1 MGNTKKRCV
10 SIVIPAYREALGI
23 SSVIGAIEQ
32 RLLGEEVA
40 YEIIVVDDGSPDE
53 TFLRV
58 QEIAARNARVRGIR
72 LSRNFG
78 KEAALLA
85 GLRASVGDAVI
96 TIDADMQH
104 PPAMI
109 PSMIR
114 AWRGGAMVVN
124 AVKRSRGTENWLER
138 WRADLFNW
146 LVTKLGGVDLRNSS
160 DYKLLDRQVVD
171 VLVDLLPEKK
181 RFYRGLA
188 QWIGFEQLNLPFDV
202 DSRHAGESSWSARSL
217 IGLAMTALLSFTSA
231 PLRVVTLLGLLA
243 MLVGVVIGGDALWS
257 WLHNRAVSGFA
268 TTIMTL
274 LFLGSLIM
282 ISLGIIG
289 EYIAKIYDEIKA
301 RPSYLV
307 AATCGTTAELRA
319 AAQTRA
325 ISELRPAP
333 VAEGRSLSQARDLA
347 RL

>member
-1 MGNTKKRCV
+1 MGNTARD
-10 SIVIPAYREALGI
+10 SISVVIPAYREALGI

-32 RLLGEEVA
+32 RLVAETVA

-53 TFLRV
+53 TFQRV
-58 QEIAARNARVRGIR
+58 QEIAARNPHVRGIR

-114 AWRGGAMVVN
+114 AWRGNAFVVN
-124 AVKRSRGTENWLER
+124 AVKRSRGAEGLLNR

-171 VLVDLLPEKK
+171 ILVQQLPEKE

-202 DSRHAGESSWSARSL
+202 DSREAGDSSWSVRSL
-217 IGLAMTALLSFTSA
+217 IGLALTALVSFTSA
-231 PLRVVTLLGLLA
+231 PLRVITLLGLLA

-257 WLHNRAVSGFA
+257 WLHDRAVSGFA

-307 AATCGTTAELRA
+307 ASTCGTAEQRMAQTRSAVAELRTA
-319 AAQTRA
+319 SST
-325 ISELRPAP
+325 
-333 VAEGRSLSQARDLA
+333 EGRSLIQARDLA
-347 RL
+347 AL

>member
-1 MGNTKKRCV
+1 MGKKSCISV
-10 SIVIPAYREALGI
+10 VIPAYREALGI
-23 SSVIGAIEQ
+23 SSVIAAIEQ
-32 RLLGEEVA
+32 RLFAEDIA

-58 QEIAARNARVRGIR
+58 QEIAARNPRVRGIR

-104 PPAMI
+104 PAAMI
-109 PSMIR
+109 PIMIR
-114 AWRGGAMVVN
+114 AWRGNAMVVN
-124 AVKRSRGTENWLER
+124 AVKRSRGRENLLDR
-138 WRADLFNW
+138 WRADLFNR
-146 LVTKLGGVDLRNSS
+146 LATKLGGIDLRSSS
-160 DYKLLDRQVVD
+160 DYKLLDRKVVD
-171 VLVDLLPEKK
+171 ILVQLLPEKK

-202 DSRHAGESSWSARSL
+202 ESRKAGESSWSARSL
-217 IGLAMTALLSFTSA
+217 ISLALTALLSFTSV
-231 PLRVVTLLGLLA
+231 PLRVVTLLGLVT

-257 WLHNRAVSGFA
+257 WLHDRAVSGFA

-307 AATCGTTAELRA
+307 ESTCGTADLRGAQNWATIAELRA
-319 AAQTRA
+319 A
-325 ISELRPAP
+325 P
-333 VAEGRSLSQARDLA
+333 VAETPSLIQARDLA
-347 RL
+347 AL

>member
-1 MGNTKKRCV
+1 VINTAKGCISV
-10 SIVIPAYREALGI
+10 VMPAYREALGI
-23 SSVIGAIEQ
+23 SSVIAAVEQ
-32 RLLGEEVA
+32 RLLAEGVA

-53 TFLRV
+53 TFQRV
-58 QEIAARNARVRGIR
+58 QEIAARNPRVRGIR

-114 AWRGGAMVVN
+114 AWRGNAMVVN
-124 AVKRSRGTENWLER
+124 AVKRSRGRESMLDR
-138 WRADLFNW
+138 WRADLFNS
-146 LVTKLGGVDLRNSS
+146 LATKLGGIDLRSSS
-160 DYKLLDRQVVD
+160 DYKLLDRKVVD
-171 VLVDLLPEKK
+171 ILVEHLPEKK

-202 DSRHAGESSWSARSL
+202 ESRNAGESSWSAREL
-217 IGLAMTALLSFTSA
+217 IGLALTALLSFTSA
-231 PLRVVTLLGLLA
+231 PLRLVTLLGLLA
-243 MLVGVVIGGDALWS
+243 MLVGVVIGGDAIWS

-301 RPSYLV
+301 RPTYLV
-307 AATCGTTAELRA
+307 ASTCGTAERA
-319 AAQTRA
+319 MQARSIA
-325 ISELRPAP
+325 ELRPASA
-333 VAEGRSLSQARDLA
+333 AEGRSLAQPRDLA
-347 RL
+347 AL

>member
-1 MGNTKKRCV
+1 MTAGNTTRDRISV
-10 SIVIPAYREALGI
+10 VIPAYREALGI
-23 SSVIGAIEQ
+23 AHVVDAVEQ
-32 RLLGEEVA
+32 KLLGEAVA

-58 QEIAARNARVRGIR
+58 QEIAARNPHVRGIR

-85 GLRASVGDAVI
+85 GLRAAVGDAVI

-114 AWRGGAMVVN
+114 AWRGNAMVVN
-124 AVKRSRGTENWLER
+124 AVKRNRGRESLLER
-138 WRADLFNW
+138 WRADLFNR
-146 LVTKLGGVDLRNSS
+146 LATKLGGIDLRSSS
-160 DYKLLDRQVVD
+160 DFKLLDRQVVD
-171 VLVDLLPEKK
+171 ILVQLLPEKK

-188 QWIGFEQLNLPFDV
+188 QWIGFEQLDLPFDV
-202 DSRHAGESSWSARSL
+202 QSRQAGESSWSARSL
-217 IGLAMTALLSFTSA
+217 LGLALTALLSFTSV

-243 MLVGVVIGGDALWS
+243 MFVGVVIGGDAIWS
-257 WLHNRAVSGFA
+257 WLHDRAVSGFA

-307 AATCGTTAELRA
+307 ASTCGTAELRTAQPWVERRTASA
-319 AAQTRA
+319 AE
-325 ISELRPAP
+325 SPALIKP
-333 VAEGRSLSQARDLA
+333 RDFAAL
-347 RL
+347 

>member
-1 MGNTKKRCV
+1 MTAKDCISV
-10 SIVIPAYREALGI
+10 VIPAYREAPGI
-23 SSVIGAIEQ
+23 SSVVAAIEQ
-32 RLLGEEVA
+32 RLLAEDVA

-58 QEIAARNARVRGIR
+58 QEIAARNSRVRGIR

-85 GLRASVGDAVI
+85 GLRASVGDAVV

-114 AWRGGAMVVN
+114 AWRGGAVVVN
-124 AVKRSRGTENWLER
+124 AVKRSRGRESLLDR
-138 WRADLFNW
+138 WRADLFNR
-146 LVTKLGGVDLRNSS
+146 LASKLGGIDLRSSS
-160 DYKLLDRQVVD
+160 DFKLLDRQVVNI
-171 VLVDLLPEKK
+171 LVDLLPEKK

-188 QWIGFEQLNLPFDV
+188 QWIGFEQVNLPFDV
-202 DSRHAGESSWSARSL
+202 ESRQTGESSWAAREL
-217 IGLAMTALLSFTSA
+217 IGLALTALLSFTSA

-243 MLVGVVIGGDALWS
+243 MLVGVVIGGDAMWS

-307 AATCGTTAELRA
+307 ASTCGMAELRP
-319 AAQTRA
+319 AQPRTVTGLRA
-325 ISELRPAP
+325 AP
-333 VAEGRSLSQARDLA
+333 VAEGKALIQRDVAAL
-347 RL
+347 

>member
-1 MGNTKKRCV
+1 MGNTAKGCISV
-10 SIVIPAYREALGI
+10 VMPAYREALGI
-23 SSVIGAIEQ
+23 ASVIAAIEQ
-32 RLLGEEVA
+32 RLLAEGVA

-58 QEIAARNARVRGIR
+58 QEIAARNPRVRGIR

-114 AWRGGAMVVN
+114 AWRGNAMVVN
-124 AVKRSRGTENWLER
+124 ATKRSRGRESLLDR
-138 WRADLFNW
+138 WRADLFNS
-146 LVTKLGGVDLRNSS
+146 LATKLGGIDLRSSS
-160 DYKLLDRQVVD
+160 DYKLLDRKVVD
-171 VLVDLLPEKK
+171 ILVELLPEKK

-202 DSRHAGESSWSARSL
+202 ESRNAGESSWSAREL
-217 IGLAMTALLSFTSA
+217 IGLALTAVLSFTSA

-243 MLVGVVIGGDALWS
+243 MLVGVVIGGDAIWS

-307 AATCGTTAELRA
+307 ESTCGTAERAMQARSFAELRTA
-319 AAQTRA
+319 SA
-325 ISELRPAP
+325 
-333 VAEGRSLSQARDLA
+333 AEGRSLAQPRDLA
-347 RL
+347 AL

>member
-1 MGNTKKRCV
+1 MTAKDCISV
-10 SIVIPAYREALGI
+10 VIPAYREALGI
-23 SSVIGAIEQ
+23 SSVVAAIEQ
-32 RLLGEEVA
+32 RLLAEAVA

-58 QEIAARNARVRGIR
+58 QEIAARNPRVRGIR

-114 AWRGGAMVVN
+114 AWRGNAMVVN
-124 AVKRSRGTENWLER
+124 AVKRSRGRESLLDR

-146 LVTKLGGVDLRNSS
+146 LATKLGGIDLRSSS
-160 DYKLLDRQVVD
+160 DYKLLDRQVVNI
-171 VLVDLLPEKK
+171 LVDLLPEKK

-202 DSRHAGESSWSARSL
+202 ESRRAGESSWSARSL
-217 IGLAMTALLSFTSA
+217 IGLALTALLSFTSA

-243 MLVGVVIGGDALWS
+243 MLVGVVIGGDAIWS
-257 WLHNRAVSGFA
+257 WLHDRAVSGFA

-307 AATCGTTAELRA
+307 ASTCGTADLRTAQARGTIAELRA
-319 AAQTRA
+319 A
-325 ISELRPAP
+325 PP
-333 VAEGRSLSQARDLA
+333 AEGPSLIKPRDLA
-347 RL
+347 AL